1 MWIPPFLF
9 RKRSVDNLFTGKK
22 ENLNPAATFYKV
34 DIRSQEIETIIEK
47 ERPEVINHHAAQ
59 ISVPASVKCP
69 FSFYF
74 TRVKKSGQ
82 KNYLSAL
89 CPRLYRGRQ
98 VCMIERS
105 SARGGEK

>member
-1 MWIPPFLF
+1 M
-9 RKRSVDNLFTGKK
+9 FTGKK

-74 TRVKKSGQ
+74 TRVKNQVKKIISV
-82 KNYLSAL
+82 LSA
-89 CPRLYRGRQ
+89 PDYIGAGRS
-98 VCMIERS
+98 V
-105 SARGGEK
+105 